1 MSKTM
6 QYVYKGGIAVAALLA
21 SLMLLLPYIVASAEL
36 LGAKVSEGTNI
47 FDAWEVGLDGAETSM
62 IMAVICYSVVF
73 FLGLILAVL
82 AVLSIFV
89 DNKIISMIFKVV
101 AIVLA
106 VLAIVGLVCNF
117 VYLGSDDVELAK
129 QFGTTVSIGA
139 AGIVS
144 AIFSVA
150 TAGLIWAEKSLV
162 K

>member
-21 SLMLLLPYIVASAEL
+21 SLMLLLPYIVATMEIGFVSATIKPNL
-36 LGAKVSEGTNI
+36 
-47 FDAWEVGLDGAETSM
+47 FDAWEVGLDGADADAI
-62 IMAVICYSVVF
+62 IMVICYSVVF
-73 FLGLILAVL
+73 FLGLILAV
-82 AVLSIFV
+82 AS
-89 DNKIISMIFKVV
+89 IISMFIDNELFNMILKVAAV
-101 AIVLA
+101 ILA
-106 VLAIVGLVCNF
+106 VLAIVGLICNF
-117 VYLGSDDVELAK
+117 VAIEGA
-129 QFGTTVSIGA
+129 SIGA

>member
-1 MSKTM
+1 M
-6 QYVYKGGIAVAALLA
+6 
-21 SLMLLLPYIVASAEL
+21 
-36 LGAKVSEGTNI
+36 
-47 FDAWEVGLDGAETSM
+47 
-62 IMAVICYSVVF
+62 VICYSVVF

-89 DNKIISMIFKVV
+89 DNKIIDMILKIG

-106 VLAIVGLVCNF
+106 VLAIVGLICNF
-117 VYLGSDDVELAK
+117 VIIEEPV
-129 QFGTTVSIGA
+129 VIGA

-150 TAGLIWAEKSLV
+150 TAGLIWAEKALV

>member
-21 SLMLLLPYIVASAEL
+21 SLMLILPMLVANAEV
-36 LGAKVSEGTNI
+36 LGAKISEGSNI
-47 FDAWEVGLDGAETSM
+47 FDAWETGLDGQETS
-62 IMAVICYSVVF
+62 IIITTICYSIVF
-73 FLGLILAVL
+73 FLGLILAVV
-82 AVLSIFV
+82 AVLSMFV
-89 DNKIISMIFKVV
+89 DNKIFSMILKIS

-106 VLAIVGLVCNF
+106 VLAIVGLICNF
-117 VYLGSDDVELAK
+117 VYLGGKEVELMK
-129 QFGTTVSIGA
+129 TMGMKISIGA

-150 TAGLIWAEKSLV
+150 TAGLIWAEKALV

>member
-21 SLMLLLPYIVASAEL
+21 SLMLLLNFMQLTVL
-36 LGAKVSEGTNI
+36 NVTEGMNI
-47 FDAWEVGLDGAETSM
+47 FDFWGKDMEGAPTSLI
-62 IMAVICYSVVF
+62 IMLICYSAAF
-73 FLGLILAVL
+73 FLGFIVAVL

-89 DNKIISMIFKVV
+89 DNKILSLITKIA

-117 VYLGSDDVELAK
+117 VVVGDGIFEAFD
-129 QFGTTVSIGA
+129 IGA

-150 TAGLIWAEKSLV
+150 TAGLIWAEKALV